1 MSETQFRHLSV
12 LLPRLSLLQPVRP
25 APIPE
30 WAEGQFANAAGV
42 RDEELFKKIIAYI
55 KGLQDT
61 ATMHGTGGLLAAV
74 SSDWGRSGAHESRF
88 SIQSTL
94 RGNAPAPPDPEEQ
107 LLFEAAVFLELAR
120 DLDERDM
127 DLESGSLQVDK
138 LEAEFRNILGAV
150 DEVELQEMR
159 DVATYS
165 ISSDKTN
172 ISFMLR
178 KRMAYWYRLFA
189 NMERIEPTILTVITQ
204 EVIDELLEPVRKDW
218 AHEGKELKVSRIPL
232 ATIPALDRLDPK
244 TFLEL
249 KQKLEE
255 PDSPLASFRQELE
268 KTLKAPQTLTLE
280 SSMDIQ
286 AEAENCR
293 QYVEDFC
300 RQSKALGQQQ
310 VRLTLIRFEN
320 MTHDDFWRYLDDLGY
335 EMWEGELSSMGPAVM
350 LSIDY

>member
-1 MSETQFRHLSV
+1 
-12 LLPRLSLLQPVRP
+12 
-25 APIPE
+25 
-30 WAEGQFANAAGV
+30 
-42 RDEELFKKIIAYI
+42 
-55 KGLQDT
+55 
-61 ATMHGTGGLLAAV
+61 MHGTGGLLAAV
-74 SSDWGRSGAHESRF
+74 SSDWGRTGARESRF

-189 NMERIEPTILTVITQ
+189 NMERIEPTILTVLTQ
-204 EVIDELLEPVRKDW
+204 EVIDELLEPVRTKW
-218 AHEGKELKVSRIPL
+218 AHEGKELKVSKIPL
-232 ATIPALDRLDPK
+232 ATIPTLDRLEPK
-244 TFLEL
+244 AFLEL
-249 KQKLEE
+249 RQKLEE

-268 KTLKAPQTLTLE
+268 KTLKAPQPLTLE
-280 SSMDIQ
+280 SGMDIQ

-293 QYVEDFC
+293 KYVEDFC
-300 RQSKALGQQQ
+300 RQSKAPGQQQ
-310 VRLTLIRFEN
+310 VHLTLIRFEN